1 MNCDDVRELLPAY
14 VLGALEPEEMEA
26 VEAHLRAERDH
37 DEELVE
43 LRATVFALD
52 RYESDPVASPLLERR
67 VRGIVDARPA
77 ALSPK
82 PTSMRPMWASTG
94 LRVAAAAAVLLLV
107 FGAGLLAGGV
117 LSGGKGE
124 ALAFVLRGEDGAF
137 MEVRGST
144 GDNSVTVTM
153 AGLDRLPSNSY
164 QVWAI
169 RDGEWVSIGVCNT
182 NERGTWVGDF
192 AYKLE
197 GDEEVA
203 LTIEAQGGSE
213 GPTGEPILRSR
224 N

>member
-1 MNCDDVRELLPAY
+1 
-14 VLGALEPEEMEA
+14 MEA

-37 DEELVE
+37 DDELVE

-52 RYESDPVASPLLERR
+52 RYEAEAAPSPMLERR
-67 VRGIVDARPA
+67 VRDAVEASPTATGPA
-77 ALSPK
+77 
-82 PTSMRPMWASTG
+82 PTSIRPLWSSTG

-107 FGAGLLAGGV
+107 FGAGLIAGGV
-117 LSGGKGE
+117 LSGSNGE
-124 ALAFVLRGEDGAF
+124 ALAFVLQGDDGAF

-153 AGLDRLPSNSY
+153 AGLERLASNSY

-182 NERGTWVGDF
+182 NERGIWVGDF
-192 AYKLE
+192 SYELK

-203 LTIEAQGGSE
+203 LTIEAQGGSD
-213 GPTGEPILRSR
+213 GAHAEPILRSR